1 MASTLASVPGAVRDR
16 DPVGA
21 PLALSVFVH
30 GALVAALA
38 LVVQWRTQPTAPI
51 AVELWSPVPAP
62 SAPAEPPAP
71 AAPAPRPPE
80 PRATPPVPAPT
91 DADIALRRERERREQ
106 AQREAARQAELER
119 KMREAARL
127 EKEAAAR
134 RAAEAEAERK
144 RVEQARQEEAS
155 RAEFRKAM
163 ERRMQ
168 AQAGGSP
175 AGSTSVRTA
184 SGADASY
191 AAAVVAC
198 VRPHVVFAVPD
209 GTSPNVFA
217 EFRVDLLPDGSV
229 AGVRL
234 LRASGLPGYDAA
246 AERAIRRCDP
256 FPRPRDGR
264 VERTIELRMA
274 PVDAPR

>member
-1 MASTLASVPGAVRDR
+1 MASTLAPLPGTLRAR

-21 PLALSVFVH
+21 PLALSVLVH

-38 LVVQWRTQPTAPI
+38 LVVQWRTQPAAPI

-62 SAPAEPPAP
+62 SAPAEP
-71 AAPAPRPPE
+71 APRPPE
-80 PRATPPVPAPT
+80 PRAAPPVPAQP
-91 DADIALRRERERREQ
+91 DADIALRRERERRDQ

-119 KMREAARL
+119 KAREAARL

-134 RAAEAEAERK
+134 RAAEAEAERQ
-144 RVEQARQEEAS
+144 RLEQARKEEAS

-175 AGSTSVRTA
+175 AGSSSVRTA

-209 GTSPNVFA
+209 GTSPGVYA

-234 LRASGLPGYDAA
+234 LRPSGLPGYDAA

-264 VERTIELRMA
+264 IERTIDLRMA
-274 PVDAPR
+274 PVDTQR